1 VNDVVA
7 YDRMRDTAVT
17 AFALLQ
23 TATRNGGPDA
33 AAARDQVGQ
42 LRREVL
48 VVDAFDRAAVD
59 ALAARMNEL
68 VRELEGR
75 AS

>member
-1 VNDVVA
+1 MVA

-23 TATRNGGPDA
+23 TAARDGGPDA
-33 AAARDQVGQ
+33 AAARDELRQ

-48 VVDAFDRAAVD
+48 AVDPFDRAAVNT
-59 ALAARMNEL
+59 LAARLDE
-68 VRELEGR
+68 RIRKLEGR